1 MTLPD
6 PHPAALP
13 EGHPDAGDTFRHAA
27 RGTAPQIVLVR
38 HGETE
43 WSLDGRHTGRTD
55 IPLTARGEEQAQAV
69 GRALAG
75 RRFGLVLTSP
85 RRRAADTAALVTPGL
100 VDSPAPEV
108 DPNLAEWDYG
118 SFEGLT
124 SPQIAEA
131 YGGPWNLW
139 ENGIVQDA
147 EGRGEQAADLLARNQ
162 AVIRRAHRTL
172 NAGDDVLIFSHG
184 HYLRSLGA
192 TWIGAPIR
200 LGEYLVLD
208 TAAVSVLGFEHG
220 NQVLRQWN
228 RTPWTEP
235 TA

>member
-1 MTLPD
+1 MTFSD

-13 EGHPDAGDTFRHAA
+13 EGHPDAGATFQHAP
-27 RGTAPQIVLVR
+27 RGTAPQVVLVR

-55 IPLTARGEEQAQAV
+55 IPLTERGVEQARSV

-85 RRRAADTAALVTPGL
+85 RRRAVDTAAIVGYPDAVQDADLV
-100 VDSPAPEV
+100 
-108 DPNLAEWDYG
+108 EWDYG
-118 SFEGLT
+118 SYEGLT
-124 SPQIAEA
+124 SPQIAA
-131 YGGPWNLW
+131 AFGGDWNLW
-139 ENGIVQDA
+139 ENGVVPDA

-162 AVIRRAHRTL
+162 AVIRRLHLTL
-172 NAGDDVLIFSHG
+172 NKGEDVLVFSHG
-184 HYLRSLGA
+184 HYLRTLAA
-192 TWIGAPIR
+192 TWMGAPIR

-220 NQVLRQWN
+220 NQVLRGWN
-228 RTPWTEP
+228 RTPWSEVVG
-235 TA
+235 